1 VNLAIFVIMPG
12 ELPEPIRSLAD
23 LERLLI
29 ESPEWRARLRSLL
42 LTQELVELP
51 QRFERFIQEEHN
63 PLKEAVVALTRQVQ
77 RLAEENVLLSQ
88 EVRQLT
94 QRVEELTQRV
104 NDLTQRVNDLTQR
117 VNDLTQRVND
127 LTQRVNDLTQRVN
140 DLTQRVND
148 LTQRVNDLTQRVN
161 DLTQRVN
168 DLTQRVN
175 DLTVRMERVEAQIAA
190 LTRQVKR
197 NTDDIAEMKGKLE
210 ESVALRKAAAYFAHL
225 LRRHRA
231 MPPHE
236 LIDAIDTAWEEGR
249 LTAEE
254 RRDLLLTDM
263 VVLGKRIDTG
273 HSFAYAVEV
282 SYRVEE
288 EDVKR
293 AHRRAALLYQALQPQ
308 VQGTGAAVWGVIFSE
323 GAQRELAALR
333 VEPIYAPREAPPP
346 EVEDYA

>member
-1 VNLAIFVIMPG
+1 MQG

-51 QRFERFIQEEHN
+51 QRFERFVQEDHD
-63 PLKEAVVALTRQVQ
+63 PLKETMTALARQVQ

-94 QRVEELTQRV
+94 QRVNDLTERMERVEAQIEALTQRVNELTQRV
-104 NDLTQRVNDLTQR
+104 NDLTERMERVEAQIEALTQRVNELTQRLNDLTERMERVEAQIEALTQR
-117 VNDLTQRVND
+117 VNDLTE
-127 LTQRVNDLTQRVN
+127 
-140 DLTQRVND
+140 
-148 LTQRVNDLTQRVN
+148 
-161 DLTQRVN
+161 
-168 DLTQRVN
+168 
-175 DLTVRMERVEAQIAA
+175 RMERVEAQIAA

-231 MPPHE
+231 MLPQDLLE
-236 LIDAIDTAWEEGR
+236 AIDDAWEGGR
-249 LTAEE
+249 LTDEQ

-273 HSFAYAVEV
+273 EPFAYAVEV
-282 SYRVEE
+282 SYRVEK

-293 AHRRAALLYQALQPQ
+293 AHRRALLLQQALQDQ
-308 VQGTGAAVWGVIFSE
+308 VKGTGAAVWGVIFSE
-323 GAQRELAALR
+323 GAQRELATLQ
-333 VEPIYAPREAPPP
+333 VEPIYAPREVPPSDP
-346 EVEDYA
+346 EEDL

>member
-1 VNLAIFVIMPG
+1 MQG

-51 QRFERFIQEEHN
+51 QRFERFVQEDHD
-63 PLKEAVVALTRQVQ
+63 PLKETMTALARQVQ

-88 EVRQLT
+88 EVRQ
-94 QRVEELTQRV
+94 LTQRV

-127 LTQRVNDLTQRVN
+127 LTQRVNDLTG
-140 DLTQRVND
+140 
-148 LTQRVNDLTQRVN
+148 
-161 DLTQRVN
+161 
-168 DLTQRVN
+168 
-175 DLTVRMERVEAQIAA
+175 RMERVEAQIAA

-231 MPPHE
+231 MLPQDLLE
-236 LIDAIDTAWEEGR
+236 AIDDAWEEGR
-249 LTAEE
+249 LTDEQ

-273 HSFAYAVEV
+273 EPFAYAVEV
-282 SYRVEE
+282 SYRVEK

-293 AHRRAALLYQALQPQ
+293 AHRRALLLQQALQDQ
-308 VQGTGAAVWGVIFSE
+308 VKGTGAAVWGVIFSE
-323 GAQRELAALR
+323 GAQRELATLQ
-333 VEPIYAPREAPPP
+333 VEPIYAPREVPPSDP
-346 EVEDYA
+346 EEDL

>member
-1 VNLAIFVIMPG
+1 MNLAIFVIMPG

-94 QRVEELTQRV
+94 QRVEE
-104 NDLTQRVNDLTQR
+104 
-117 VNDLTQRVND
+117 
-127 LTQRVNDLTQRVN
+127 
-140 DLTQRVND
+140 
-148 LTQRVNDLTQRVN
+148 
-161 DLTQRVN
+161 LTQRVN